1 MQGARIGKGVYIDSL
16 DINDCDL
23 VVIGDSVAI
32 NEGVTILGHYFK
44 DGFLHFGQVQTSS
57 LALNLSHHWV
67 SEKKKT
73 SGVSDLHL
81 QVVIGSMVSLQPYS
95 AVQPGSKL
103 GDKMELAALRKTK
116 SSIVHEKKDPFAFMK
131 KAAAAA
137 SGSSK
142 PDALLT

>member
-1 MQGARIGKGVYIDSL
+1 M
-16 DINDCDL
+16 
-23 VVIGDSVAI
+23 IGDNVAI

-44 DGFLHFGQVQTSS
+44 EGFLHFGQVQTSS

-67 SEKKKT
+67 NEKTKA
-73 SGVSDLHL
+73 SGMSDLRM
-81 QVVIGSMVSLQPYS
+81 QVVIGSLVSLQPYS

-131 KAAAAA
+131 KAAAATNGLA
-137 SGSSK
+137 K